1 MDISSIRN
9 HYLLHALNETETGDD
24 PVKFF
29 IKWMSQAIEAQVAQ
43 PTATVL
49 STINKE
55 CRPSSR
61 VVLLKGIEN
70 GAFLFFTNYNSD
82 KGTQISNNPAGA
94 MVFFWNELERQVR
107 IEGHI
112 QKIPTADSDR
122 YFDNRPFESKIGA
135 VVSPQ
140 SKVIENRAYLE
151 SLFDARL
158 KTYNSDNILTRPDYW
173 GGYALMPDTIEFWQG
188 RASRLHDRIR
198 FRLKDHLWIRERLA
212 P

>member
-1 MDISSIRN
+1 MSLEPLFYLHLKPIPIFICLNTLKTYVMDISSIRN

-61 VVLLKGIEN
+61 VVLLKGLEN

-122 YFDNRPFESKIGA
+122 YFDNRPDRKS
-135 VVSPQ
+135 VV
-140 SKVIENRAYLE
+140 
-151 SLFDARL
+151 
-158 KTYNSDNILTRPDYW
+158 
-173 GGYALMPDTIEFWQG
+173 
-188 RASRLHDRIR
+188 
-198 FRLKDHLWIRERLA
+198 
-212 P
+212 